1 MATSGVLFTLTLL
14 STAPCSPKPHHSLPG
29 AVPAQ
34 AGLVVHRTRGMSE
47 SATFT
52 LPASYQ
58 NPPLTF
64 QSSLNHLVHLPH
76 LIPASSSPWKTSLG
90 GSLPSGLGSMSCM
103 SVTITHQHLASIAG
117 VGHWDKRDVKDM
129 TPAFRKPA
137 SLKESK

>member
-1 MATSGVLFTLTLL
+1 
-14 STAPCSPKPHHSLPG
+14 
-29 AVPAQ
+29 
-34 AGLVVHRTRGMSE
+34 MSE